1 MKVKYKEIKNDNIVE
16 VVQKLLE
23 VIGNFDFDL
32 IVYVAKSGYLIAD
45 ILSVLTGV
53 SYVGINSTREYVTE
67 KDDSLIKLVNKLP
80 RFMVKV
86 LKKTERKLN
95 FYDNNKERYLNYNK
109 HFFKR
114 FEPEKVLIIDDVI
127 DTGYTIKKVV
137 EEINNIY
144 ENPEIKVAVLSYFND
159 RDAEKPDF
167 YLYENTVLSAPWTID
182 SKEYEAFVKRYKK
195 NN

>member
-16 VVQKLLE
+16 IVQKLLE

-53 SYVGINSTREYVTE
+53 SYVGVNSTREYVTE

-95 FYDNNKERYLNYNK
+95 FYDNNKERYLSYNK
-109 HFFKR
+109 H
-114 FEPEKVLIIDDVI
+114 
-127 DTGYTIKKVV
+127 
-137 EEINNIY
+137 
-144 ENPEIKVAVLSYFND
+144 
-159 RDAEKPDF
+159 
-167 YLYENTVLSAPWTID
+167 
-182 SKEYEAFVKRYKK
+182 
-195 NN
+195 